1 MARLDPDPI
10 FDCIF
15 ARLACYVKYIIA
27 KYVAFLFQHVTLLHL
42 SARMTR
48 APDWCSENPQRTTLH
63 RPNINPWPIAIG
75 GAARGCFKRGA
86 AMECAMSTF
95 VRLKQPLGPTYPSDE
110 EDTLLTKHLL
120 TDVGHFE
127 IPRYGITPWPD
138 DPLFS
143 GIDSFQRRKSLD
155 VDSLMLPGG
164 PTEKALNEELTR
176 LKLPLRQDRDCDQER
191 VEPAIRLPGGIWRRD
206 NCPAPADDECD
217 RQFEADIRRCAQIAG
232 GDRRLYR
239 ICHDSAMERLAACIA
254 NRPLPPLYEG

>member
-1 MARLDPDPI
+1 MPAGPVRPI
-10 FDCIF
+10 GCVDN
-15 ARLACYVKYIIA
+15 
-27 KYVAFLFQHVTLLHL
+27 Q
-42 SARMTR
+42 
-48 APDWCSENPQRTTLH
+48 QRTTLH
-63 RPNINPWPIAIG
+63 RPTINPSPIANRRSRVRLFQ
-75 GAARGCFKRGA
+75 ART
-86 AMECAMSTF
+86 AMECAMPTF

-127 IPRYGITPWPD
+127 IPSYGITPWPD

-143 GIDSFQRRKSLD
+143 GIDSFQGHKSLD
-155 VDSLMLPGG
+155 IDSLMLPGG

-176 LKLPLRQDRDCDQER
+176 LNLPLRQARECDQESD
-191 VEPAIRLPGGIWRRD
+191 EPAIRLPGGIWRRD
-206 NCPAPADDECD
+206 YCPTPSDDECD
-217 RQFEADIRRCAQIAG
+217 RQFEADIRRCAQIAK